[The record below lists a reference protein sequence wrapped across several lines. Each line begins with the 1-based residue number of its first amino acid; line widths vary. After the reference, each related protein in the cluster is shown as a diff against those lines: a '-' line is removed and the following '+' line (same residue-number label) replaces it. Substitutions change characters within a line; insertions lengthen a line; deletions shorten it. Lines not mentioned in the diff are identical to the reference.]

1 MTAQPPG
8 LVSGLTPAQAAR
20 QAVFAAFIDDAVVPH
35 ADRFDREERLPPELL
50 RRMADDGLLGVFA
63 PAEFGGTGD
72 DMVVQGLLCEEVGR
86 GSGSLLSLF
95 TVHGMACAVL
105 ARWGTAEQKANWLP
119 RLARGEVLGAFA
131 LTEPEIGS
139 DARNI
144 TSHAR
149 RDGDGWRLSGRKKW
163 ISCAQIADVILVV
176 AQTDEGAATF
186 LVETSLPGVEIK
198 PISGLLGFRSA
209 MLGEVIL
216 DDVALPAGALV
227 GRPGFG
233 FSHIAGTALDHGR
246 FCIAWGCVGLA
257 QACLDASLSY
267 AATREQ
273 FGQAIAGHQLI
284 QGMLA
289 DMITDTKA
297 ARALCVAAAD
307 RRAARD
313 PGAIM
318 DIAIAKYYA
327 GRTAMRVASDAVQI
341 HGANGCS
348 EDYPVQRHFRD
359 AKIMEIIEGS
369 NQIQQMIIARHG
381 SARQSVKTGAP
392 A

>member
-1 MTAQPPG
+1 MSMQNR
-8 LVSGLTPAQAAR
+8 SLTPAQAAR
-20 QAVFAAFIDDAVVPH
+20 QATFAAFVDDAVVPH
-35 ADRFDREERLPPELL
+35 ADRFDREERLPRALVE
-50 RRMADDGLLGVFA
+50 RMAAEGLLGVFA
-63 PAEFGGTGD
+63 PEEAGGSGD

-95 TVHGMACAVL
+95 TVHGMACSVL
-105 ARWGTAEQKANWLP
+105 ARWGTAAQKDAWLP
-119 RLARGEVLGAFA
+119 RLARGEALGAFA

-144 TSHAR
+144 ASHAR

-163 ISCAQIADVILVV
+163 ISCARIADVILVV

-186 LVETSLPGVEIK
+186 LVETSAPGVEVR
-198 PISGLLGFRSA
+198 PIHGLLGFRSA
-209 MLGEVIL
+209 MLGEVVL
-216 DDVALPAGALV
+216 EDVALPAAALV

-257 QACLDASLSY
+257 QACVDASLSY
-267 AATREQ
+267 AVRRQQ
-273 FGQAIAGHQLI
+273 FGQAIAGHQLV

-297 ARALCVAAAD
+297 ARALCMAAAD

-313 PGAIM
+313 PAAIM
-318 DIAIAKYYA
+318 EIATAKYFA
-327 GRTAMRVASDAVQI
+327 ARTAMRVASDAVQI

-381 SARQSVKTGAP
+381 LPRQPASMGGA